1 MSTKK
6 HWETIYT
13 TKAPQEVSWT
23 EEIPQTSI
31 DLIAK
36 FKLPKF
42 AKIVDIG
49 GGDSLLVDH
58 LLALGYTNITILDI
72 SHSAIERAKKR
83 LGEKSLQ
90 VKWIVSNILDFTPP
104 ESYDLWHDRAVFH
117 FLTRKEDIETYKA
130 RLTQTETSHVVLGT
144 FSKKGPLKCSG
155 LPITQYSIEDINT
168 TFSPQFQI
176 IEAFNQDHITPFD
189 TAQSFTFARMTKKI
203 TPLI

>member
-49 GGDSLLVDH
+49 GGDSLLVDY

-72 SHSAIERAKKR
+72 SQSAIERAKKR

>member
-42 AKIVDIG
+42 AKIVNIG

-58 LLALGYTNITILDI
+58 LLALGFTNITILDI
-72 SHSAIERAKKR
+72 SHSAIERAKK
-83 LGEKSLQ
+83 
-90 VKWIVSNILDFTPP
+90 D
-104 ESYDLWHDRAVFH
+104 
-117 FLTRKEDIETYKA
+117 
-130 RLTQTETSHVVLGT
+130 
-144 FSKKGPLKCSG
+144 
-155 LPITQYSIEDINT
+155 
-168 TFSPQFQI
+168 
-176 IEAFNQDHITPFD
+176 
-189 TAQSFTFARMTKKI
+189 
-203 TPLI
+203 

>member
-155 LPITQYSIEDINT
+155 LPITQYSIEAINT

>member
-130 RLTQTETSHVVLGT
+130 RLTQTETSHLVLGT